1 MCVLWRLA
9 SKIVACENKLAKV
22 CQGDSRKPLIGLHEK
37 TGLLCEKFAIG
48 S

>member
-9 SKIVACENKLAKV
+9 SKTVACENKLAKV
-22 CQGDSRKPLIGLHEK
+22 CQGDSLIGLHEK